1 MMLPALRQERSPNLV
16 SVWVDGVRYW
26 FSFESCIA
34 FRVSGEERVI
44 SENVW
49 SAKTGRHL
57 NLVGPKSDR
66 IPHEEFLRRL
76 EQVQARRLTEA
87 EAARGR

>member
-1 MMLPALRQERSPNLV
+1 MLPSLRIERSPNLV

-26 FSFESCIA
+26 FSFETCVA
-34 FRVSGEERVI
+34 FRVSGEERVV

-57 NLVGPKSDR
+57 NLVAPKSDR
-66 IPHEEFLRRL
+66 IPHEEFLARL
-76 EQVQARRLTEA
+76 ERVQGRRESDADATV
-87 EAARGR
+87 